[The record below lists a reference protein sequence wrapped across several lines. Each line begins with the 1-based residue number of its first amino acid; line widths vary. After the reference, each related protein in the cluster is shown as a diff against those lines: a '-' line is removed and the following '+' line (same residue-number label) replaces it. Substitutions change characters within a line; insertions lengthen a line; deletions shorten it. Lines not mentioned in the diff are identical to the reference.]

1 MNLATTTEVVHVT
14 VVTAP
19 GCHFCEDARTVLER
33 LRQDGAPIALEVIEA
48 TSEVGMRLLAAHR
61 PAMNPLV
68 LVEGDYFS
76 AGRFPRRKFQAH
88 LTAVRREPDVME
100 ADRG

>member
-1 MNLATTTEVVHVT
+1 MNPTATTEVVHVT

-19 GCHFCEDARTVLER
+19 GCHFCDQAHTMLER
-33 LRQDGAPIALEVIEA
+33 LRRDGAPIALELVEA
-48 TSEVGMRLLAAHR
+48 TSTDGIRLLATHR

-68 LVEGDYFS
+68 LVDGAYFS

-88 LTAVRREPDVME
+88 LAATRPRPSVTGARR
-100 ADRG
+100 G